1 MNINGK
7 SNLTLDKSLS
17 YESKH
22 KSYLSFINFL
32 FIIIFDNTVFV
43 KYFAI
48 SERSLITLLVISL
61 PLLKIITFVLKESN

>member
-61 PLLKIITFVLKESN
+61 ALLKIITFVLKESN